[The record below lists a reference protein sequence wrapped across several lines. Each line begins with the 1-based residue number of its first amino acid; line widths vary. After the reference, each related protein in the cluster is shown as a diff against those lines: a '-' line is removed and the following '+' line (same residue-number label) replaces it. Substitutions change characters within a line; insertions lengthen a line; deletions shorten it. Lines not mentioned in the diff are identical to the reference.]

1 MLNYTLGDFLIKLK
15 NAAMAKNKIFRARP
29 TKLIFAVAASLKKHG
44 YLDEVKK
51 DKNFSEFSLAFKNKR
66 PVLTDLKL
74 VSKPGLRIYTDI
86 WELQKRRKPSILIIS
101 TPKGILSSK
110 EALKSGVGGEVIAEV
125 L

>member
-1 MLNYTLGDFLIKLK
+1 MVNYTLGDFLIKLK
-15 NAAMAKNKIFRARP
+15 NAAMAKNKTFRVRP
-29 TKLIFAVAASLKKHG
+29 TKLILAVAVSLKKQG
-44 YLDEVKK
+44 YLDEIKK
-51 DKNFSEFSLAFKNKR
+51 EKNFSEFLLTFRNKR

-86 WELQKRRKPSILIIS
+86 WELEKRRKPSILIIS

-110 EALKSGVGGEVIAEV
+110 EALKMGVGGEVLAEV